1 MHCTS
6 EYPAPFSEVN
16 LNSIPYL
23 ENRYGLNVGLSDHTK
38 GIHIAAAAV
47 AKGAKIIEK
56 HFTLDSNQKGPD
68 HKASLEPLELMQLVK
83 NIREVEYSLGVDKK

>member
-23 ENRYGLNVGLSDHTK
+23 ENRYGLNVGF
-38 GIHIAAAAV
+38 HIILKNTPAAAAV

-56 HFTLDSNQKGPD
+56 HFTLIKSKGPD
-68 HKASLEPLELMQLVK
+68 LKPP
-83 NIREVEYSLGVDKK
+83 